1 MSLRGRSDQ
10 RGQPGQ
16 PGRWLDP
23 AVTGAERELRQALDE
38 AAKREADEVALR
50 RVWSR
55 LAQAPDLIA
64 GDAIPASAGAGTRG
78 GGWRSWWKWALSAW
92 LVGSGTVAAATII
105 MLAVHSHGRQ
115 GQGDAGVGSF
125 LASQASTS
133 NEYGPGDRHDEQSV
147 LVAPA
152 TVRTARGEILNLSLR
167 GGTAVTLNS
176 ESILSLDKDDQPT
189 VAAGDVRFHVP
200 HQPPGQRFVVAAQG
214 YRVVVVGTRF
224 AVQVTDAPAVPRV
237 HVSVEEGVVQVWS
250 TGERAP
256 LAVLHA
262 GEGWTAPTET
272 ATATDHSGASVGA
285 RQDVRNP
292 DAVAGEESRR
302 STLRAPVAIQSR
314 GSAHPLDP
322 RTHGRRH
329 DAPTVGP
336 SGSAHEAGV
345 TLALGSPGDNAAA
358 SLGPSGTSHFGN
370 DDNGPGAGLEPSA
383 TSPDPIVARPTAPT
397 ARVVSPPAPEVAA
410 LLSQAKVA
418 RAAGER
424 RKALG
429 LYRKLVENGGPV
441 GEDAAYEMGRL
452 YRDELSQPREAIATW
467 RLYRARN
474 PRGLLRIEADLSII
488 ETLMALDD
496 KSGALS
502 EASDFIRRYPEG
514 ERHPEMARL
523 VGDLSRERGECQ
535 AAIDAYD
542 EVLGDGRARGAI
554 LDEVT
559 FHRAICLLRK
569 SPGSGP
575 GSEAMR
581 AYIQKFPNGRYRAQ
595 AQRLMSG
602 APLEPGGAAP
612 N

>member
-1 MSLRGRSDQ
+1 
-10 RGQPGQ
+10 
-16 PGRWLDP
+16 
-23 AVTGAERELRQALDE
+23 
-38 AAKREADEVALR
+38 
-50 RVWSR
+50 
-55 LAQAPDLIA
+55 
-64 GDAIPASAGAGTRG
+64 
-78 GGWRSWWKWALSAW
+78 
-92 LVGSGTVAAATII
+92 VAAATII
-105 MLAVHSHGRQ
+105 MMAVHSHGRQ
-115 GQGDAGVGSF
+115 GQGDAGVGS
-125 LASQASTS
+125 LVASQASPS
-133 NEYGPGDRHDEQSV
+133 NELGAGDRHDEQSV

-152 TVRTARGEILNLSLR
+152 TVRTAPGEILNLSLR

-176 ESILSLDKDDQPT
+176 ESILSLDRDDQPT
-189 VAAGDVRFHVP
+189 VAAGDVRFRVP

-224 AVQVTDAPAVPRV
+224 GVQVTDATAAPRV
-237 HVSVEEGVVQVWS
+237 HVNVEEGVVQVWRA
-250 TGERAP
+250 GGDAP

-262 GEGWTAPTET
+262 GEDWTAPT
-272 ATATDHSGASVGA
+272 ATAAGDSGATK
-285 RQDVRNP
+285 QDLRHP

-302 STLRAPVAIQSR
+302 SAPGSKLRAAAGIQSR
-314 GSAHPLDP
+314 VSAHPLDP
-322 RTHGRRH
+322 RAHGRRH
-329 DAPTVGP
+329 DDLTAGQ
-336 SGSAHEAGV
+336 SGSGTDHAAAL
-345 TLALGSPGDNAAA
+345 TLALGSPGDNATA
-358 SLGPSGTSHFGN
+358 SLAPSGTSRFGN
-370 DDNGPGAGLEPSA
+370 DDDGAGAALEPSGA
-383 TSPDPIVARPTAPT
+383 GPEPLVTRPSVPS
-397 ARVVSPPAPEVAA
+397 ARVASPPPAPEVAA

-424 RKALG
+424 HKALG

-542 EVLGDGRARGAI
+542 EVLGDARARGAI

-569 SPGSGP
+569 SPGAG
-575 GSEAMR
+575 ADAIR
-581 AYIQKFPNGRYRAQ
+581 AYVQKFPHGRYRTQ
-595 AQRLMSG
+595 AQRLMGG